1 MGLDATTFILEIVN
15 FLVLLW
21 LLTRFLYRPL
31 QAAIAARQQ
40 QQEQAYQALQ
50 AERAELEAQRV
61 QLDARHAEME
71 SQRDSARRQLAAE
84 IDTERAKRLT
94 ELSSELA
101 TERAK
106 AEVRL
111 AAWLTQQA
119 QQQDEEAA
127 QRAEAFLRG
136 YLTRLAGPELEHA
149 IVGLFLADLA
159 ALPEETRR
167 PLQASTLATVE
178 VASAYDMTESQR
190 NQVEN
195 ALATLLGFTPQFDWQ
210 RDPALIAGLAAR
222 LDGHLLEASLAK
234 SLDALHPKTTAPN
247 PGSAA

>member
-40 QQEQAYQALQ
+40 QNEQAYQALQ
-50 AERAELEAQRV
+50 TGRAELEAQQT
-61 QLDARHAEME
+61 QLAARHAELE
-71 SQRDSARRQLAAE
+71 SQRDSARSQLANE
-84 IDTERAKRLT
+84 IDAERAKRLT
-94 ELSSELA
+94 ELSAELA
-101 TERAK
+101 SERAK

-111 AAWLTQQA
+111 AAWQARQA

-159 ALPEETRR
+159 ALPEESRR
-167 PLQASTLATVE
+167 PLQASALTTVE
-178 VASAYDMTESQR
+178 LASAYEMTAAQR
-190 NQVEN
+190 AQVEN
-195 ALATLLGFTPQFDWQ
+195 ALTTLLTFTPQFDWQ
-210 RDPALIAGLAAR
+210 RDPALIAGLAVR

-234 SLDALHPKTTAPN
+234 SLDGLRATATAPN
-247 PGSAA
+247 PGGTP